1 MALAIW
7 LSFGLRFLYN
17 VAAFWLLDQR
27 GVGALVSITAIFLSG
42 FLVPL
47 NYFPDWAR
55 ITVTWLPFAG
65 MLQAP
70 IEVLL
75 GKLDG
80 AALAGA
86 LVLQA
91 GWGLVL
97 LAADR
102 LLLAL
107 AVRKVIIQGG

>member
-1 MALAIW
+1 
-7 LSFGLRFLYN
+7 
-17 VAAFWLLDQR
+17 
-27 GVGALVSITAIFLSG
+27 VGALVSVVAIFLSG

-47 NYFPDWAR
+47 NYFPHWAQGV
-55 ITVTWLPFAG
+55 VTWLPFAG

-75 GKLDG
+75 GKLTG
-80 AALAGA
+80 VALGSA
-86 LVLQA
+86 LLLQTA
-91 GWGLVL
+91 WAVVL

-102 LLLAL
+102 LLLTL